1 MAVDMCALWAENG
14 RLCRYLAGRAR
25 WIAELDPAIT
35 LDDLTQSAFL
45 GLVRA
50 AETFDADAGKSW
62 ASWAAWHVKR
72 ELRKLL
78 GWSNPHSPPPA
89 TAGAVSLDAPIN
101 ADDDEGA
108 TRLDTLSDDTTPD
121 ALDGVYAGE
130 LRAALTE
137 AVQRL
142 EIEHA
147 AEVLRCRY
155 GDGLTVAE
163 TAKQTGMTAGEVKS
177 IQDRS
182 LRRLLYDRKLK
193 RAVTVWDA
201 MPTYSVGVAAF
212 RQYGSQ
218 TERAAQWLTEHDT
231 R

>member
-1 MAVDMCALWAENG
+1 MAVDMCALWAKHE

-25 WIAELDPAIT
+25 WIAELDPAIG
-35 LDDLTQSAFL
+35 LDDLTQTAFI

-50 AETFDADAGKSW
+50 AETYNADAGKSW
-62 ASWAAWHVKR
+62 AGWAAWHVKH

-78 GWSNPHSPPPA
+78 GWSNPNSPPPA
-89 TAGAVSLDAPIN
+89 TVGAVSLDAPIG
-101 ADDDEGA
+101 DDEGA
-108 TRLDTLSDDTTPD
+108 TRLDTLSDDSTPD
-121 ALDGVYAGE
+121 AMDGVYAGE

-147 AEVLRCRY
+147 GEVLRCRY
-155 GDGLTVAE
+155 RDGLTVAE
-163 TAKQTGMTAGEVKS
+163 TAEQTGMSAGEVKS

-201 MPTYSVGVAAF
+201 LPTYSVGVAAF
-212 RQYGSQ
+212 KQYGSQ
-218 TERAAQWLTEHDT
+218 TERAAQWLAEHDT